1 MCTFLIFKIFNILM
15 INKCLIYGNLNICNL
30 FEINGIIRYY
40 SNIYDEVYVVSKNN
54 YYNSASNIFLDNK
67 KIIILSLDI
76 QDEVIPNNH
85 YIFDL
90 YKDIDNI
97 NLNNIDNINNNFFL
111 AKNYYNSINLDY
123 NLRYKYEKIN
133 RNNLF
138 ENKFY
143 DKIMKKYNNSYI
155 FINDYTSL
163 NYQKITIYSKLPIYH
178 PKVNYYNDTA
188 NSTFYDYWSN
198 ESSDNI
204 LDYCKIIE
212 NAYEIHLA
220 YNEFFCLANFLNLS
234 NVKNKYIYTDLINI
248 KDYYENLKD
257 WKIIFVN

>member
-1 MCTFLIFKIFNILM
+1 MCILLIFKIFHIFM

-54 YYNSASNIFLDNK
+54 YYHSACNIFLDNK
-67 KIIILSLDI
+67 RIIILSLDI

-97 NLNNIDNINNNFFL
+97 NLNLNNIDKFFFL
-111 AKNYYNSINLDY
+111 AKNYYNKINLDY

-143 DKIMKKYNNSYI
+143 DKVMKKYNNSYI
-155 FINDYTSL
+155 FINDYTNL
-163 NYQKITIYSKLPIYH
+163 NYQKITIYNKLPIYH
-178 PKVNYYNDTA
+178 PRINYYND
-188 NSTFYDYWSN
+188 NIYSTFYDYWCN

-204 LDYCKIIE
+204 LDYCKILE
-212 NAYEIHLA
+212 NAHEIHLA
-220 YNEFFCLANFLNLS
+220 YNDFFCLASFLNLS
-234 NVKNKYIYTDLINI
+234 NVKNKYIYTDLVNI
-248 KDYYENLKD
+248 KDYYENIKD
-257 WKIIFVN
+257 WKIIFIS